1 MVVIASVS
9 PVAREADVHGAAP
22 RIRFTDALVADAMA
36 RGLSHSPTFRWLVRR
51 LTTSDLI
58 VYIERRPAT
67 GRASGVTQFVSG
79 TPQARYVRIVLDANV
94 PDNGMVGLLGHEL
107 RHALEVA
114 DAPWVIDQH
123 TYGELYRVM
132 GTASCGAPRW
142 CFDTTAAVSAGRRVV
157 KEVASAG
164 RRSRDLAATEE

>member
-9 PVAREADVHGAAP
+9 PLAREADVHGAAP
-22 RIRFTDALVADAMA
+22 RIRFTDALVADAIA

-67 GRASGVTQFVSG
+67 GR
-79 TPQARYVRIVLDANV
+79 
-94 PDNGMVGLLGHEL
+94 
-107 RHALEVA
+107 VA
-114 DAPWVIDQH
+114 DAPWVVDQH
-123 TYGELYRVM
+123 TYGVLYRVI
-132 GTASCGAPRW
+132 GTASCAAPRW
-142 CFDTTAAVSAGRRVV
+142 CFDTTAAVSAGRRVF